1 MDNQNNLNSHQLRQE
16 IKDYL
21 KNNLRIE
28 VKDAHEKT
36 FNALFGMR
44 SVLNRRVILTLDGEE
59 ISSDVIQE
67 FDADQG

>member
-1 MDNQNNLNSHQLRQE
+1 MDNQNNLNSPQLRQE

-28 VKDAHEKT
+28 VKDVYEKT

-44 SVLNRRVILTLDGEE
+44 SVLNRRVILILDGEE
-59 ISSDVIQE
+59 ISSDVIRT

>member
-1 MDNQNNLNSHQLRQE
+1 MDNQNNLNSPQLRQE
-16 IKDYL
+16 IKEYL

-28 VKDAHEKT
+28 VKDVYEKT

-44 SVLNRRVILTLDGEE
+44 SVLNRRVILILDGEE
-59 ISSDVIQE
+59 ISSDVIRT

>member
-1 MDNQNNLNSHQLRQE
+1 MDNQLRQE

-28 VKDAHEKT
+28 VKDVYEKT

-44 SVLNRRVILTLDGEE
+44 SVLNRRVILILDGEE
-59 ISSDVIQE
+59 ISSDVIRT

>member
-1 MDNQNNLNSHQLRQE
+1 MDNQNYLNSPQLRQE

-28 VKDAHEKT
+28 VKDVHEKT

>member
-1 MDNQNNLNSHQLRQE
+1 MDNQLSQE

-28 VKDAHEKT
+28 VKDVYERK
-36 FNALFGMR
+36 FNALFGMQ
-44 SVLNRRVILTLDGEE
+44 SVLNRKVILTLDGEE

>member
-1 MDNQNNLNSHQLRQE
+1 MDNQNNMNSPQLRQE

-28 VKDAHEKT
+28 VKDVYEKT

-44 SVLNRRVILTLDGEE
+44 SVLNRRVILILDGEE
-59 ISSDVIQE
+59 ISSDVIRT

>member
-1 MDNQNNLNSHQLRQE
+1 MDNQNNLNSPQLRQE
-16 IKDYL
+16 IKEYL

-28 VKDAHEKT
+28 VKDVYEKT

-59 ISSDVIQE
+59 ISSDVIRT

>member
-1 MDNQNNLNSHQLRQE
+1 MDNQNNLNSPQIRQE

-28 VKDAHEKT
+28 VKDVYEKT

-59 ISSDVIQE
+59 ISSDVIRT